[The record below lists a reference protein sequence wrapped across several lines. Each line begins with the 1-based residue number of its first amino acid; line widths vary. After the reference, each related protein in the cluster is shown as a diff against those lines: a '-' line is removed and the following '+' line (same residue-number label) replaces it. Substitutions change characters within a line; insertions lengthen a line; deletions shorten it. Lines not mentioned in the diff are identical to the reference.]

1 MDLALEAKVGQL
13 LMVGYPRREITPF
26 LRNLISEYNLG
37 GVIHFARN
45 VGELRRFAELNAEL
59 QELAGRS
66 PSGAPLFSA
75 VDQEGGTIARLTQGL
90 AVAPSAMALGA
101 AGSPE
106 LTKQVCAAAA
116 CDLRAVGINMN
127 LAPVVDV
134 NSNPHNPVIGVRSF
148 GEDPHLV
155 ASLGAA
161 AIRGYQRYLAAVAKH
176 FPGHGDVDL
185 DPHHHLPVLS
195 HGRQRLEE
203 IELVPFRAA
212 VAAGVAGIMAAHV
225 VFPALESREKL
236 PASLSPRVLTGLLRE
251 ELGYEGLII
260 TDCMEMAAIK
270 QTVGT
275 VEGAVQAIA
284 AGADLAIISHS
295 EDLQAQALQ
304 ALVAAVREGRI
315 PEERIDQSLQRI
327 LKLKRHLA
335 RQLDL
340 KPGGPEHVEI
350 MREAIRRSITL
361 VRDGGNLPLGGEPIL
376 VVEFQEQA
384 ATQAEDVLLG
394 VGTLA
399 RALQEKGSAKLQAAA
414 VGSSGSD
421 QELAAVLAQARQA
434 AKVLVVTSDAHR
446 NPAQVGLVGA
456 LLAEHGR
463 VIVVGSRTPYELQ
476 AFPEVPTYIAAYGS
490 RPLVWDVVAEVLLG
504 KAQAGGRLPVSIP
517 GLT

>member
-1 MDLALEAKVGQL
+1 M
-13 LMVGYPRREITPF
+13 
-26 LRNLISEYNLG
+26 
-37 GVIHFARN
+37 
-45 VGELRRFAELNAEL
+45 
-59 QELAGRS
+59 
-66 PSGAPLFSA
+66 
-75 VDQEGGTIARLTQGL
+75 
-90 AVAPSAMALGA
+90 
-101 AGSPE
+101 
-106 LTKQVCAAAA
+106 
-116 CDLRAVGINMN
+116 
-127 LAPVVDV
+127 
-134 NSNPHNPVIGVRSF
+134 
-148 GEDPHLV
+148 
-155 ASLGAA
+155 
-161 AIRGYQRYLAAVAKH
+161 
-176 FPGHGDVDL
+176 
-185 DPHHHLPVLS
+185 
-195 HGRQRLEE
+195 
-203 IELVPFRAA
+203 
-212 VAAGVAGIMAAHV
+212 AAGVAGIMAAHV